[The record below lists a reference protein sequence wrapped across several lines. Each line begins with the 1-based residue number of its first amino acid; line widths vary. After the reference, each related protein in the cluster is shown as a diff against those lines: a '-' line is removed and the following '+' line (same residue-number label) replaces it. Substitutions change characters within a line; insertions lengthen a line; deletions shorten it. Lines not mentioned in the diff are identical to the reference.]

1 MTPSAYSIRTI
12 VLGLCASLV
21 LHALGVLLLRGTT
34 VLPDVGLELAL
45 PNEMQFGVIDG
56 SSQPSEPTAPASAPS
71 PAVAPAVADVPTPAP
86 EHTPRPI
93 KRATERTTPRSAQPE
108 PEAARAPPAGALT
121 SFAPKGA
128 QLALRLDLD
137 RVRGTALS
145 TDTAALLAILP
156 DVRLLLEGSGVN
168 PLRDLSRLFLA
179 SPDLQRSHVVM
190 AGRYLG
196 DESVPRSAVDKLARM
211 RGLSATW
218 RQLRGIPVAPWHN
231 ADATA
236 RVLALIGPH
245 LFAITREEDV
255 NRILSVARVM
265 ARRKH
270 PAGVSDANAAQA
282 LVSMADNELLGVS
295 IENARSFVR
304 GPHAEQA
311 PDRFAMSVRQSDPD
325 SIEVDSH
332 AEFANAEQAEAARRF
347 WNDVRERYASH
358 ALVALVGLAGVLRDT
373 RLAVHGSQLEAH
385 SSLPISRARL
395 LLGFARDA
403 LDRPISGLSSAR
415 HDAGIPE

>member
-1 MTPSAYSIRTI
+1 MRPSAYSFRTI

-21 LHALGVLLLRGTT
+21 LHALGVLLLRGIT

-56 SSQPSEPTAPASAPS
+56 ASQPSEPPAPASPPPPAAAP
-71 PAVAPAVADVPTPAP
+71 PVADLPTPT
-86 EHTPRPI
+86 EHAARPI
-93 KRATERTTPRSAQPE
+93 KRTAARPVQPE
-108 PEAARAPPAGALT
+108 PEPAPAPSAGALT

-145 TDTAALLAILP
+145 ADTAALLATLP

-190 AGRYLG
+190 AGRYVG
-196 DESVPRSAVDKLARM
+196 DESLPRSAVEKLAHM
-211 RGLSATW
+211 RGLPASW

-236 RVLALIGPH
+236 RVLALVGPH
-245 LFAITREEDV
+245 LFAITREEDLKRV
-255 NRILSVARVM
+255 LSVARVM

-270 PAGVSDANAAQA
+270 AAESSDANAAQA
-282 LVSMADNELLGVS
+282 LVSMADHELLGVS

-304 GPHAEQA
+304 GPHADQA
-311 PDRFAMSVRQSDPD
+311 PERFEMSVLQSQPD
-325 SIEVDSH
+325 SIEVDSR
-332 AEFANAEQAEAARRF
+332 AEFSNAEQAEAARRF

-358 ALVALVGLAGVLRDT
+358 ALVALVGLSGVLRDT
-373 RLAVHGSQLEAH
+373 RLAVHGTQLEAH

-403 LDRPISGLSSAR
+403 LDRPVAGLSSAK